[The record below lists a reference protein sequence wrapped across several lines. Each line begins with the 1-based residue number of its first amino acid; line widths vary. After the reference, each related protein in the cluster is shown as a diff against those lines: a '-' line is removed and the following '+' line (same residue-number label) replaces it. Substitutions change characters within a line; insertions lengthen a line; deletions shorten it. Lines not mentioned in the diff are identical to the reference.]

1 MSKGSG
7 ESLVFVEDT
16 QVVLLFKQIIEFLC
30 SGQSHTVAPIVS
42 KTILVLA
49 FKIHTS
55 RAVLY
60 GHRQTFWDRVGW
72 GPEGF
77 SPSRS
82 QTWLSGSG

>member
-1 MSKGSG
+1 MSKSRG

-16 QVVLLFKQIIEFLC
+16 QVVLLFKHIIEFLN

-55 RAVLY
+55 RVVVY
-60 GHRQTFWDRVGW
+60 GHRQTFWDGVGL
-72 GPEGF
+72 GPRGF
-77 SPSRS
+77 
-82 QTWLSGSG
+82 

>member
-1 MSKGSG
+1 MSKSSG

-16 QVVLLFKQIIEFLC
+16 QVVLLFKQIIEFLY

-55 RAVLY
+55 RVVVY
-60 GHRQTFWDRVGW
+60 GHRQTFWDGVGL
-72 GPEGF
+72 GPRGF
-77 SPSRS
+77 
-82 QTWLSGSG
+82 

>member
-1 MSKGSG
+1 MSKGRG

-16 QVVLLFKQIIEFLC
+16 QVVLLIKQIIEFLY

-55 RAVLY
+55 RVVVY
-60 GHRQTFWDRVGW
+60 GHRQTFWDGVGLR
-72 GPEGF
+72 PRGF
-77 SPSRS
+77 
-82 QTWLSGSG
+82 